1 MKIPYLKKK
10 PELKSYHNVTWED
23 NYSWIHQKNILEVLR
38 DKTKLD
44 PEVKNYLDEENSYA
58 NYHLKDT
65 ENLQK
70 KLFDE
75 IKGRIKLDDESLPY
89 KDHTYEYWSKT
100 TAVGN
105 YSIKLRKKIDTDLV
119 EEIWNGDEEKKKLET
134 EYFGVGD
141 LEVSNNDKY
150 LGYSLDIK
158 GSEYYTIFIRD
169 IKTNEIITKEISETS
184 GGITF
189 SLDDK
194 YVFYSKLDQNHR
206 ARKIYRHE
214 IGNFNGQDELIFEEK
229 SEAFTVSIGLSSDE
243 KYYFINTSDHNT
255 SEQYYFGVDEINI
268 KPKLIIKRE
277 KGIIYSVSS
286 WDSKFFNHTNKDA
299 EDFKIDVSDSLEKQN
314 WKTFIP
320 PRDEV
325 LIGGCTFLKN
335 WIIRS
340 ETSNALDKLFVKNI
354 SSGVEEELIF
364 SNETVYVPGISL
376 IQKDRDTDN
385 VYLGYSSPKTPSRV
399 YSYNLS
405 TKTKKLVKE
414 QEIPSGHN
422 PEDYIVERVDYK
434 SHDGRLVPLTI
445 TRHKK
450 TKIDGS
456 ANLLLYGYGSYGSSM
471 SPNFS
476 STRLSLINR
485 DIIWATAH
493 IRGGMEK
500 GMKWWKEGKLINK
513 KNTFEDYIHAAK
525 YLIDNNYSSK
535 GKIIGMG
542 GSAGGLLM
550 GAVVNQAPEL
560 FLGIIMAVPFVDSL
574 TTNLD
579 HSLPLTVGEF
589 DEFGNAKDIKEHFDY
604 IFSYAPYNNIKKMDY
619 PHILITTSL
628 SANTLAVT
636 PEPHE
641 NTIFLL
647 WSKLNGLNFSTIL
660 SLAINVRSSVFINS
674 EKGKQNEFLIDPLLK
689 PFLGSATFPSNLSI
703 LLASITLNSFSEIF
717 LSISCLS
724 FTSFLFSLA
733 L

>member
-1 MKIPYLKKK
+1 MKVPYLKKK
-10 PELKSYHNVTWED
+10 PEIKSCHNIEWED
-23 NYSWIHQKNILEVLR
+23 NYSWIHQKNILEVLK
-38 DKTKLD
+38 DKSKLD
-44 PEVKNYLDEENSYA
+44 PEVKDYLDHENSYA
-58 NYHLKDT
+58 EYHLKDT
-65 ENLQK
+65 KSLQK

-89 KDHTYEYWSKT
+89 RDHTYEYWTKT
-100 TAVGN
+100 TAEGN
-105 YSIKLRKKIDTDLV
+105 YSIKLRKKIGENSI
-119 EEIWNGDEEKKKLET
+119 EEIWNGDKEKEKLKT
-134 EYFGVGD
+134 EYFGIGD

-150 LGYSLDIK
+150 LGYSLDLK
-158 GSEYYTIFIRD
+158 GSEYYTIQIRD
-169 IKTNEIITKEISETS
+169 IKTNNIISKEIKETS

-194 YVFYSKLDQNHR
+194 YIFYSKLDENHR

-214 IGNFNGQDELIFEEK
+214 IGNYKDEDKLIFEEK

-255 SEQYYFGVDEINI
+255 SEQYYFNVDEIEPL
-268 KPKLIIKRE
+268 PKLIMKRD
-277 KGIIYSVSS
+277 KGVLYSTNS
-286 WDSKFFNHTNKDA
+286 WNGKFYNHTNKNA
-299 EDFKIDVSDSLEKQN
+299 EDFKIDISDSLEKQD
-314 WKTFIP
+314 WKPFILP
-320 PRDEV
+320 KKEV
-325 LIGGCTFLKN
+325 LIGGLTFLKN

-340 ETSNALDKLFVKNI
+340 ETSNALDKLFFRNI
-354 SSGVEEELIF
+354 STNVEQELIF
-364 SNETVYVPGISL
+364 SDERIYVPGVSL
-376 IQKDRDTDN
+376 TQRNRDTDE

-399 YSYNLS
+399 YKFNLS
-405 TKTKKLVKE
+405 NKFKELIKE

-422 PEDYIVERVDYK
+422 PENYIVERVEFK

-456 ANLLLYGYGSYGSSM
+456 ANVLLYGYGSYGNSM
-471 SPNFS
+471 SPSFS
-476 STRLSLINR
+476 SSRLSLIDR

-500 GMKWWKEGKLINK
+500 GMKWWKEGKLTNK

-525 YLIDNNYSSK
+525 YLINKKYTTK

-550 GAVVNQAPEL
+550 GAVVNQSPEL

-589 DEFGNAKDIKEHFDY
+589 DEFGNAKDNKEHFDY
-604 IFSYAPYNNIKKMDY
+604 IFSYAPYNNIKKKDY

-628 SANTLAVT
+628 SDNRVLFD
-636 PEPHE
+636 EPAKFTAKLRE
-641 NTIFLL
+641 YKTDNNLL
-647 WSKLNGLNFSTIL
+647 
-660 SLAINVRSSVFINS
+660 
-674 EKGKQNEFLIDPLLK
+674 LLK
-689 PFLGSATFPSNLSI
+689 TEMNAGHGGKSGRDGAI
-703 LLASITLNSFSEIF
+703 EEIAIDYAF
-717 LSISCLS
+717 
-724 FTSFLFSLA
+724 A
-733 L
+733 LKIAKKI

>member
-1 MKIPYLKKK
+1 MKVPQLRKK
-10 PELKSYHNVTWED
+10 PEKKSCHNTTWED
-23 NYSWIHQKNILEVLR
+23 DYSWIHQKNILDVLK
-38 DKTKLD
+38 DKDKLD
-44 PEVKNYLDEENSYA
+44 PKVREYLVQENNYTE
-58 NYHLKDT
+58 YHLRDTKD
-65 ENLQK
+65 LQK
-70 KLFDE
+70 NLFDE

-89 KDHTYEYWSKT
+89 RDHTYEYWTKT
-100 TAVGN
+100 TVEGN
-105 YSIKLRKKIDTDLV
+105 YSIKLRKKINTNKI
-119 EEIWNGDEEKKKLET
+119 EEIWNGDKEKEKLGV

-141 LEVSNNDKY
+141 LEVSHNDKY
-150 LGYSLDIK
+150 LAYSLDIK

-169 IKTNEIITKEISETS
+169 INTNKIITKEIIDTS

-194 YVFYSKLDQNHR
+194 YIFYSKLDENHR

-214 IGNFNGQDELIFEEK
+214 IGNLKDQDDLIFEEK
-229 SEAFTVSIGLSSDE
+229 NEAFTVGIGLSSDE
-243 KYYFINTSDHNT
+243 KYYFITTSDHNT
-255 SEQYYFGVDEINI
+255 SEQYYFKIDEE
-268 KPKLIIKRE
+268 KPKPILIKKRE
-277 KGIIYSVSS
+277 KGILYSVNS
-286 WDSKFFNHTNKDA
+286 WNEKFYNHTNKDA
-299 EDFKIDVSDSLEKQN
+299 EDFKIDISDSLRIQN
-314 WKTFIP
+314 WKTFVAAK
-320 PRDEV
+320 DEV
-325 LIGGCTFLKN
+325 LIGSCFFLKN

-340 ETSNALDKLFVKNI
+340 ETSNGLDKLFIKNI
-354 SSGVEEELIF
+354 STSLEEELIF
-364 SNETVYVPGISL
+364 SDEKVYVPSVSL
-376 IQKDRDTDN
+376 VQKDRNTDE

-399 YSYNLS
+399 YLYNLL
-405 TKTKKLVKE
+405 TKSKKLVKE

-422 PEDYIVERVDYK
+422 PSDYIVERIEFK
-434 SHDGRLVPLTI
+434 SHDERMVPLTI

-471 SPNFS
+471 SPSFS
-476 STRLSLINR
+476 STKLSLLNR

-500 GMKWWKEGKLINK
+500 GMKWWKEGKLTNK

-525 YLIDNNYSSK
+525 YLINKKYSSK

-589 DEFGNAKDIKEHFDY
+589 DEFGNAKDNKDHFEY

-628 SANTLAVT
+628 SDNRVLFD
-636 PEPHE
+636 EPAKFTAKLRDFKTD
-641 NTIFLL
+641 NNLL
-647 WSKLNGLNFSTIL
+647 
-660 SLAINVRSSVFINS
+660 
-674 EKGKQNEFLIDPLLK
+674 LLK
-689 PFLGSATFPSNLSI
+689 TEMNAGHGGKSGRDGAI
-703 LLASITLNSFSEIF
+703 EEIALDYAF
-717 LSISCLS
+717 ALKISKKI
-724 FTSFLFSLA
+724 
-733 L
+733 